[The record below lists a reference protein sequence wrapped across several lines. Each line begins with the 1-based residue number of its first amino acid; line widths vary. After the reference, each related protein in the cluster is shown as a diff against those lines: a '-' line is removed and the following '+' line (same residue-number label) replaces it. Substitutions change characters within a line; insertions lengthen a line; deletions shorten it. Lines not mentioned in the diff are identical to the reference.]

1 MSVSTILT
9 SKRGFVRSSS
19 FDNSHTLSIEPHHV
33 RKLFALSKVA
43 VSRCAFAVACMVA
56 SVVPAWGYSVGDTIV
71 FSNTNGAAVSETKY
85 SKAQFSFCIPAEEG
99 LPAQTV
105 LQVKRI
111 KLVSRHAA
119 FSNNTSDKDADPDM
133 LNLNGYGSDACVFLS
148 DESSKIGG
156 KCVLS
161 YSFPSPCY
169 VEVASNYV
177 SGAGMSA
184 GSGRGVTLCASN
196 GKRQMSNGNDLTA
209 VAHGSTA
216 GAGIMVN
223 ESAQNFFPLYEV
235 EAIVVSI
242 PGSGSLTLPA
252 FSYTPSVVAG
262 GAISYNYNNWFSLGG
277 SFSRCRI
284 GPGGTGLT
292 YDMNAASGLYSSF
305 SSVPT
310 QFSFAIYADV
320 SHVQDEGRVAL
331 VSFGNS
337 AVNTNGRVILYREGD
352 KLKCGTFN
360 KDAAFTAVNTP
371 ASLDAPSSGYHLI
384 VCSYDSNTGGTTM
397 YVDNASSFSSSTDN
411 ATLSDGVGTGFQI
424 ASIHGGFGSSGFSA
438 PADFP
443 LAQMYGYNSIL
454 SAADV
459 DFLANQFPATDGTKI
474 TADVDPNISGTLTVY
489 SSDETKPLFLGIT
502 SGTLTIPANETVTA
516 SSMRTLNVNNPANSV
531 TVNIAGTVNVTNEMG
546 SIGSLSGT
554 TCSGSPYALKGEYK
568 GILFGHI
575 NGAGTYNVTGE
586 LNAPKAYLQTTYTAN
601 NQVVNVSGGLLRT
614 KGFYTD
620 NHDFSTINLSNG
632 GKIEVGEIVSNSLTC
647 RFARNF
653 GYGTYSI
660 LSDAVEPTPHPINFN
675 APSGYATTIDVNAH
689 ALTLNASVMMGSGDV
704 YFESTGGSGSVMM
717 YLQPSY
723 TGTIVVDDG
732 VALTMVV
739 SDDDYLFGKTYS
751 NVKVKTGGGLKFYRN
766 GDIDDSAVVSQTT
779 GDVAIYTL
787 KPQGK
792 VWTGAG
798 DGTFSDAGNWQVG
811 VPASGEKFSIQASGE
826 KTLSLNMASV
836 VESPEVHVIG
846 SGSIVIA
853 GTGDGA
859 LLAVTNLVIDGVA
872 VTVNTAV
879 FQPQTVTFLN
889 GGSLAIG
896 ENGLLTDA
904 VFTYGPSQ
912 PAKSGGAFNSTTI
925 PASVTDGGKWKGTVW
940 LKNVTGCT
948 KENFSP
954 NTYGN
959 SNSTLRVTGCNG
971 YFNVQHSGYVV
982 IVPVEL
988 KDEGDSVAWT
998 FNNSY
1003 TEITSA
1009 TVFNSLK
1016 GDGTLRCNG
1025 SGASALVRIRE
1036 WSGFTG
1042 LVQLVNKGV
1051 VFGEYTP
1058 ESVTQGRIY
1067 ISDGAVVT
1075 NYSDSS
1081 SGTWWATGGIQVD
1094 GELNAASLDCFG
1106 DGTTNYVGAT
1116 GTFTLMRAGGTAD
1129 FVTDYSR
1136 VQGSGSIEFAGTSWY
1151 TLPTNGTLSASL
1163 GLKVSQSDGVVVPSY
1178 LVGVDGITNGVWNVG
1193 RLSGGKNIR
1202 CDWDWIKSENYA
1214 RALRVLQSA
1223 DTVWSGELL
1232 NSSGRMKNLE
1242 VLPGLS
1248 SAGTLTLSGTQTTS
1262 NNLVVA
1268 TNASVNITGTWVG
1281 PVVVDGTIAG
1291 TGTIDGALTVS
1302 DGATIKVNGAEPLKV
1317 TGNVTLSGN
1326 IAIVVADDVGV
1337 SQLTILRVTGD
1348 GATLNLSEA
1357 SFTVRNES
1365 GKAVRARIVAKSKE
1379 LRFSKGGF
1387 YIHLQ

>member
-1 MSVSTILT
+1 MSASTILT
-9 SKRGFVRSSS
+9 SKRGFVHSS
-19 FDNSHTLSIEPHHV
+19 
-33 RKLFALSKVA
+33 
-43 VSRCAFAVACMVA
+43 AFAVACMVA

-184 GSGRGVTLCASN
+184 GSGRGVTLCAGN

-284 GPGGTGLT
+284 GPGGAGLA
-292 YDMNAASGLYSSF
+292 YDMGSASGLYSSF
-305 SSVPT
+305 SSVPA

-331 VSFGNS
+331 VSFGKS
-337 AVNTNGRVILYREGD
+337 AVNTQGRVILYREGD

-371 ASLDAPSSGYHLI
+371 ASLDVPSSGYHLI

-397 YVDNASSFSSSTDN
+397 YVDNTSSFSSSADN
-411 ATLSDGVGTGFQI
+411 VVLSYGVGTGFQI
-424 ASIHGGFGSSGFSA
+424 ASIHGGVGSSGFST
-438 PADFP
+438 PSDFP

-502 SGTLTIPANETVTA
+502 SGTLTIPADETVTV

-554 TCSGSPYALKGEYK
+554 TCTGSPYALKGEYK
-568 GILFGHI
+568 GILFGHL

-723 TGTIVVDDG
+723 AGTIVVDDG

-846 SGSIVIA
+846 SGSLVIA
-853 GTGDGA
+853 GAGGGT

-904 VFTYGPSQ
+904 VFTYAGALPT
-912 PAKSGGAFNSTTI
+912 SGTAFTATTI
-925 PASVTDGGKWKGTVW
+925 PSVISEGARWQGTVW
-940 LKNVTGCT
+940 F
-948 KENFSP
+948 KELTATASGQAGWNFDLDL
-954 NTYGN
+954 YGN
-959 SNSTLRVTGCNG
+959 AGSAVRFSGVSAFFKVGRNNFKPALEVVNAGYDYAWEIPNG
-971 YFNVQHSGYVV
+971 YSCAYNNG
-982 IVPVEL
+982 P
-988 KDEGDSVAWT
+988 G
-998 FNNSY
+998 NNSY
-1003 TEITSA
+1003 YAYGKISKL
-1009 TVFNSLK
+1009 S
-1016 GDGTLRCNG
+1016 GD
-1025 SGASALVRIRE
+1025 
-1036 WSGFTG
+1036 
-1042 LVQLVNKGV
+1042 
-1051 VFGEYTP
+1051 
-1058 ESVTQGRIY
+1058 GRIY
-1067 ISDGAVVT
+1067 CHGSGGNKALVVVADGSAFTGVLDLETKSFWFGDVIPEVPADGQSGIVTEGSVVVWP
-1075 NYSDSS
+1075 
-1081 SGTWWATGGIQVD
+1081 GATGALGITVTQQWNAVGGITIA
-1094 GELNAASLDCFG
+1094 GELKTSNLNLFTAV
-1106 DGTTNYVGAT
+1106 TTNTVLDT
-1116 GTFTLMRAGGTAD
+1116 GTFTFMKTDTGSNDNSQNTDFGRVTGTG
-1129 FVTDYSR
+1129 TIKYSGTGFCLISTNNFPTAMTFEAANGNGT
-1136 VQGSGSIEFAGTSWY
+1136 VVPYVGAVVGSLSGSGNLRSDWENSSQRNFAI
-1151 TLPTNGTLSASL
+1151 LQATNTTWA
-1163 GLKVSQSDGVVVPSY
+1163 GVFNNA
-1178 LVGVDGITNGVWNVG
+1178 DRI
-1193 RLSGGKNIR
+1193 
-1202 CDWDWIKSENYA
+1202 
-1214 RALRVLQSA
+1214 
-1223 DTVWSGELL
+1223 DTVT
-1232 NSSGRMKNLE
+1232 
-1242 VLPGLS
+1242 VLPGVDS
-1248 SAGTLTLSGTQTTS
+1248 SGTLTLAGTQTQENKLT
-1262 NNLVVA
+1262 VA
-1268 TNASVNITGTWVG
+1268 TNASVNITGKWVG
-1281 PVVVDGTIAG
+1281 AVSVSGTIAG

>member
-9 SKRGFVRSSS
+9 SKCGFVHSS
-19 FDNSHTLSIEPHHV
+19 
-33 RKLFALSKVA
+33 
-43 VSRCAFAVACMVA
+43 AFAVACMVA

-235 EAIVVSI
+235 EAMVVSI

-262 GAISYNYNNWFSLGG
+262 GGISYNYNNWFSLGG

-284 GPGGTGLT
+284 GPGGTGLA
-292 YDMNAASGLYSSF
+292 YDMGSASGLYSSF
-305 SSVPT
+305 SSVPA

-337 AVNTNGRVILYREGD
+337 AVNTKGRVILYREGD

-424 ASIHGGFGSSGFSA
+424 ASIHGGFGSSGFSV

-502 SGTLTIPANETVTA
+502 SGTLTIPANETVTV

-546 SIGSLSGT
+546 SIGSLPGSGT
-554 TCSGSPYALKGEYK
+554 TCTGSPYALKGEYK

-647 RFARNF
+647 KFARNF

-660 LSDAVEPTPHPINFN
+660 LSDAVEPTPHHINFN

-792 VWTGAG
+792 VWTGVG

-826 KTLSLNMASV
+826 KTLSLNMASM

-872 VTVNTAV
+872 VTVNTAA

-896 ENGLLTDA
+896 EDGLLTDA
-904 VFTYGPSQ
+904 VFTYDGALPTSSTVFTATTYDSDVTAS
-912 PAKSGGAFNSTTI
+912 AKWRGTI
-925 PASVTDGGKWKGTVW
+925 W
-940 LKNVTGCT
+940 LKDMSGLERFT
-948 KENFSP
+948 P
-954 NTYGN
+954 NPYGN
-959 SNSTLRVTGCNG
+959 ALSCVRLTGL
-971 YFNVQHSGYVV
+971 SGWLAVADGNADRPFTNA
-982 IVPVEL
+982 VPVEL
-988 KDEGDSVAWT
+988 VNGGAGFGFKVTDS
-998 FNNSY
+998 
-1003 TEITSA
+1003 ISA
-1009 TVFNSLK
+1009 NANRPNGSIVFDKLK
-1016 GDGTLRCNG
+1016 GSGTLTAG
-1025 SGASALVRIRE
+1025 SKTSNYAVYVVRDWSE
-1036 WSGFTG
+1036 WEGVLDLSLGK
-1042 LVQLVNKGV
+1042 VV
-1051 VFGEYTP
+1051 VFGDEMPNRSTIVADASVSGAEDSTKGLIYVM
-1058 ESVTQGRIY
+1058 EGKSVTVKSDVAWKAENGVVLYGELKVPSLDSLTGGTAVYVRDTGMLTFMKTDTGANDNSLNTDFSRVKGTGTIKY
-1067 ISDGAVVT
+1067 SGTGFCLISTNNFPTAMTFEAANGNGTVVPYVGAVV
-1075 NYSDSS
+1075 
-1081 SGTWWATGGIQVD
+1081 G
-1094 GELNAASLDCFG
+1094 SL
-1106 DGTTNYVGAT
+1106 
-1116 GTFTLMRAGGTAD
+1116 
-1129 FVTDYSR
+1129 S
-1136 VQGSGSIEFAGTSWY
+1136 GSGNLRSDWENSSQRNLAILQATNTTWAGVF
-1151 TLPTNGTLSASL
+1151 NNA
-1163 GLKVSQSDGVVVPSY
+1163 DR
-1178 LVGVDGITNGVWNVG
+1178 I
-1193 RLSGGKNIR
+1193 
-1202 CDWDWIKSENYA
+1202 
-1214 RALRVLQSA
+1214 
-1223 DTVWSGELL
+1223 DTVT
-1232 NSSGRMKNLE
+1232 
-1242 VLPGLS
+1242 VLPGVDS
-1248 SAGTLTLSGTQTTS
+1248 SGTLTLAGTQTQENKLT
-1262 NNLVVA
+1262 VA
-1268 TNASVNITGTWVG
+1268 TNASVNITGKWVG
-1281 PVVVDGTIAG
+1281 AVSVSGTIAG
-1291 TGTIDGALTVS
+1291 TGTIDGALVVS